1 MVCDVDLLASA
12 AHLYFYSVIIEIVAY
27 HHHLL
32 RPIVEHAFHVF
43 SLEAFKDG
51 WELVF
56 GMQI

>member
-1 MVCDVDLLASA
+1 MCDVDVLAA
-12 AHLYFYSVIIEIVAY
+12 AAELYLYSVIERVAY
-27 HHHLL
+27 RHHLL

>member
-1 MVCDVDLLASA
+1 MVCDVDLLAA
-12 AHLYFYSVIIEIVAY
+12 AAQLYLYSVIEIVAY

-51 WELVF
+51 RELVF